1 LTLIV
6 NTNSGAIRAQSAL
19 ATSMKGLQTA
29 MERLSSGKK
38 INSAAD
44 DAAGFAIAERM
55 TSQIKGL
62 GMAVKNI
69 NDAKS
74 MLDTVETRYVGQ
86 SSLLQRARELAVQAG
101 NDTNSPTDKSFLQ
114 SEALTLVAEI
124 QRISSQTTFNG
135 EAIAN
140 TNTFQIGSEAGQTIE
155 STNINYSGF
164 SGSIVGVSSQ
174 SYAAGAS
181 IIEFVGR
188 SSTGPFVHG
197 DMIIVGLE
205 NSQTFYHISA
215 PSSVVNNADG
225 TWTQTITLDQNLA
238 SDIDPYSTIIAAV
251 AQFDHSVP
259 EGQNGFILGG
269 RGSLMRMDFVND
281 AAGAITTIDSV
292 RHFISSSRA
301 SLGATQNRLD
311 YTASNLM
318 TVSDFTTAARS
329 RIEDADFAAESAR
342 LAKEQVLQQTGVAML
357 SQANASSQLAISL
370 IK

>member
-1 LTLIV
+1 MTVIV
-6 NTNSGAIRAQSAL
+6 NTNTGAIKAQAAL
-19 ATSMKGLQTA
+19 ASSAERLQTA

-62 GMAVKNI
+62 GAAVKNV

-74 MLDTVETRYVGQ
+74 LLDTVETRYVDQ
-86 SSLLQRARELAVQAG
+86 SSLLQRARELAVQAA
-101 NDTNSPTDKSFLQ
+101 NDTNSQADKGYLQ
-114 SEALTLVAEI
+114 AEALTLVAEL

-135 EAIAN
+135 KAIN
-140 TNTFQIGSEAGQTIE
+140 IKNTFQIGSEADQTIE
-155 STNINYSGF
+155 STNYNYSGY

-174 SYAAGAS
+174 TYTAGAS
-181 IIEFVGR
+181 TIEFVGT
-188 SSTGPFVHG
+188 SATGPFIHG

-205 NSQTFYHISA
+205 NTQTLYHISA
-215 PSSVVNNADG
+215 PSSVVNNANG
-225 TWTQTITLDQNLA
+225 SWTQTITLDQNLA
-238 SDIDPYSTIIAAV
+238 SDIDPYSTVIAAV
-251 AQFDHSVP
+251 AQYDHSVP
-259 EGQNGFILGG
+259 AGQNGFILGG

-281 AAGAITTIDSV
+281 AAGAISTIDSV
-292 RHFISSSRA
+292 RELISGARA

-311 YTASNLM
+311 YTAANLM
-318 TVSDFTTAARS
+318 AVSEFTTAARS